1 MSLNRFEFIGRLT
14 KDPEIKETTSGKK
27 VARIDVAQ
35 TKKWK
40 DQSGEKQ
47 EKSVFIQ
54 FKAWGKSAEILEQ
67 YAVKGMQI
75 YVAAEVE
82 PWVQETDNGKKYGTD
97 FTVRDFEF
105 LGSPKKN
112 DSEERITPADVNT
125 AFPDGEEIKLED
137 IPF

>member
-27 VARIDVAQ
+27 IARIDVAQ

-40 DQSGEKQ
+40 DASGEKQ

-105 LGSPKKN
+105 LGSQKKN
-112 DSEERITPADVNT
+112 ESEERITLADVNK
-125 AFPDGEEIKLED
+125 AFPDDDIAIGD

>member
-67 YAVKGMQI
+67 YAVKGMKI

-112 DSEERITPADVNT
+112 DDDQRITPADVNRT
-125 AFPDGEEIKLED
+125 FPADDIAIEN

>member
-27 VARIDVAQ
+27 IARIDVAQ

-75 YVAAEVE
+75 YIAAEVE

-97 FTVRDFEF
+97 FVVRDFEF
-105 LGSPKKN
+105 LGSPKKK
-112 DSEERITPADVNT
+112 EGITEGDIDH
-125 AFPDGEEIKLED
+125 AFPDD
-137 IPF
+137 SSF

>member
-14 KDPEIKETTSGKK
+14 KDPEIKETTNGKK
-27 VARIDVAQ
+27 IARIDVAQ

-112 DSEERITPADVNT
+112 DDQRITPADVNRT
-125 AFPDGEEIKLED
+125 FPDDDIAIED